1 MNFNEFV
8 TIFNAYKLYLQSQQ
22 QAQAPTQSQQQAQA
36 PTQSQQAQ
44 APTQSQQQGDKDP
57 YLDALNKLMGMVTQP
72 NTQPPKPLGVEDV
85 VAKIFE

>member
-8 TIFNAYKLYLQSQQ
+8 TIFNAYKLYLQSQ
-22 QAQAPTQSQQQAQA
+22 
-36 PTQSQQAQ
+36 QQAQ

>member
-22 QAQAPTQSQQQAQA
+22 QAQAPAQSQQQAQA
-36 PTQSQQAQ
+36 PTQS
-44 APTQSQQQGDKDP
+44 QQGDKDP

>member
-8 TIFNAYKLYLQSQQ
+8 TIFNAYKLYL
-22 QAQAPTQSQQQAQA
+22 QSQQQAQA